1 MRWPPPGWARRATRT
16 TSTRGHGIIESQ
28 RSTAGRVRTFGMF
41 AASIAA
47 VVAVAAPPAS
57 AQAPSPTNV
66 IRIGALLSI
75 TGGGSSLG
83 NTSRAALEVAT
94 ARWNQRLKAQHQSAR
109 VELDIIDTG
118 QDPTRAV
125 AGFQQLAARG
135 VRIIVGPQSS
145 AEVAAIQPLANAQ
158 GVLIVS
164 QGSTASSLA
173 MPNDNVF
180 RFVPNDHVEGRA
192 TTDLLVH
199 QNIRIVVPM
208 WRDDRGNQ
216 GLADSVRAA
225 ATSSGAQVTTGFRYE
240 PDTTDFGPGLQ
251 AIATQVTA
259 ATQQVGAGHVAVYLA
274 GFEET
279 ANVLAAA
286 ATTPGLANVHWY
298 GGDGSA
304 QAVQLVD
311 SASAASFAVKTAG
324 YPSPLVALPSTSMQR
339 DASLIRQIAHR
350 ANATPD
356 AFALAAYDALDVG
369 VQTLRTTGT
378 SVDGPTLR
386 AAFAKQA
393 NGYAGVTGTI
403 RIDPSG
409 DRTSAPYAYWSICR
423 PSGQHARWVRSGTWT
438 PSPRD
443 PTGPGHVVG
452 GTCPK

>member
-1 MRWPPPGWARRATRT
+1 VGHPVIGTRRTR
-16 TSTRGHGIIESQ
+16 
-28 RSTAGRVRTFGMF
+28 AARVR
-41 AASIAA
+41 ALC
-47 VVAVAAPPAS
+47 AVAASVAVLLTLAAPSAPAQLRDPAS
-57 AQAPSPTNV
+57 T

-94 ARWNQRLKAQHQSAR
+94 ARWNQRLQSQHQKAR
-109 VELDIIDTG
+109 VELDIVDTG

-125 AGFQQLAARG
+125 AGFQQLAAHG

-173 MPNDNVF
+173 MPDDNVF
-180 RFVPNDHVEGRA
+180 RFVPNDRVEGRA
-192 TTDLLVH
+192 TTDLLV
-199 QNIRIVVPM
+199 QQRIRIVVPM

-225 ATSSGAQVTTGFRYE
+225 ATTSGAQVSAGFRYE
-240 PDTTDFGPGLQ
+240 PGTTDFGPGLQ
-251 AIATQVTA
+251 AIAAQVAT
-259 ATQQVGAGHVAVYLA
+259 ATQQVGAGHVGVYLA

-286 ATTPGLANVHWY
+286 AAIPGLASVRWY

-304 QAVQLVD
+304 QAVQLID
-311 SASAASFAVKTAG
+311 SAGAAGFAVKTAG
-324 YPSPLVALPSTSMQR
+324 YPSPLVALPATSMRR
-339 DASLIRQIAHR
+339 DASLIRQIARR

-369 VQTLRTTGT
+369 VQTLRKTGT
-378 SVDGPTLR
+378 TVDGPTLR
-386 AAFAKQA
+386 AAFAMNA
-393 NGYAGVTGTI
+393 NGFAGVTGTI
-403 RIDPSG
+403 HVDASG

-423 PSGQHARWVRSGTWT
+423 PGGRSARWVGSGTWT
-438 PSPRD
+438 PSASD
-443 PTGPGHVVG
+443 PTGPGRVVG

>member
-1 MRWPPPGWARRATRT
+1 MTGSQRT
-16 TSTRGHGIIESQ
+16 TVARI
-28 RSTAGRVRTFGMF
+28 RTLGVL
-41 AASIAA
+41 AASVAA
-47 VVAVAAPPAS
+47 VIAVAAPPAP
-57 AQAPSPTNV
+57 AQAQNPTQLL
-66 IRIGALLSI
+66 RIGALLSI

-94 ARWNQRLKAQHQSAR
+94 ARWNQRLKSQQQSAR

-125 AGFQQLAARG
+125 SGFQQLADRG

-145 AEVAAIQPLANAQ
+145 AEVAAIQPLANAR
-158 GVLIVS
+158 GVLVVS

-173 MPNDNVF
+173 MPDDNVF

-192 TTDLLVH
+192 TTDLMVH
-199 QNIRIVVPM
+199 QGIRIVVPM

-225 ATSSGAQVTTGFRYE
+225 ATSEGAQVTAGFRYE
-240 PDTTDFGPGLQ
+240 PGTTAFGPDLQ
-251 AIATQVTA
+251 AIGSQVAA
-259 ATQQVGAGHVAVYLA
+259 ATQQVGASHVAVYLA

-279 ANVLAAA
+279 AEVLAAA
-286 ATTPGLANVHWY
+286 GTIPGLADARWY

-311 SASAASFAVKTAG
+311 NASAATFAVKTSG
-324 YPSPLVALPSTSMQR
+324 YPSPLVALPASSTQR
-339 DASLIRQIAHR
+339 DAALIRAIARR
-350 ANATPD
+350 AHATPD

-369 VQTLRTTGT
+369 VQTLRSTGT

-386 AAFAKQA
+386 AGFAKA
-393 NGYAGVTGTI
+393 ASGYAGVTGTI
-403 RIDPSG
+403 HLDPSG

-423 PSGQHARWVRSGTWT
+423 AGSQRARWVRSGTWT
-438 PSPRD
+438 PSPTD
-443 PTGPGHVVG
+443 PTGPGRVAG
-452 GTCPK
+452 GTCPR